1 MNNERDYETYSS
13 KRHSKI
19 PNSLPAINS
28 GGDEG
33 EAQTLDIAWLVAVLR
48 RRFLIMAATAIALI
62 SISGG
67 LIIFVAKK
75 TPPEYEGS
83 FRVLVEPVTVEG
95 RLARLSLLGQTVG
108 ATGATDVQKLQ
119 IEDSSLLDYETQI
132 RVLTSPKLMEPVV
145 KELQAEYPDINYS
158 EILNHLILNRIT
170 YDKDGKQQGTKIL
183 SVSYLDKDPKKIL
196 FVLKKL
202 QKVYL
207 NYSLQERLTSL
218 NKGIEFINQQL
229 PELQGRV
236 DMIQRKLQALRQEYG
251 LTGNEETGKMLT
263 EQSKTLELQ
272 RIDIEAKLLE
282 ARIAY
287 QSLEKQL
294 FQPDGSAVLGI
305 SAGKVLE
312 TIINE
317 RQKIE
322 AQIANDSAQFL
333 PNSPPMLD
341 LYEKRENFRI
351 LWQKELK
358 KLVENTASEIS
369 QLEARQ
375 AIIIRSEKEVNQKLK
390 VFPLFLRQ
398 VSDLQ
403 RDLEVSTDSLK
414 LFLAKRE
421 ALKLDASQR
430 DIPWELIAEPDIPKD
445 KIGKLVPAAAKQTSR
460 QLAIAIILNIL
471 LGIGVGFVREILH
484 TVFHTPEDIKGVS
497 RLPLLGVIPFAK
509 ELKKQPRKQK
519 KFDVVGAIASL
530 LQREEVTPVSVNI
543 NGNGNSNGNGN
554 GNSNGNGNGNGKITV
569 PQHYTNWGSPFLES
583 FRSLYT
589 NIRLLSSGRSIHSLA
604 LSSAVPGDGKSTIA
618 VYLARTAAAIGQR
631 VLIVDADLRRPQ
643 LHNRFNVPNI
653 QGLSNAISSDLG
665 LNETIQRVPDT
676 DNLFVL
682 TSGPIPDDPIKL
694 LSSEKMQYLMEQF
707 QAFFD
712 VVIYDTPPLIGLAD
726 ASIIAANTDG
736 MVMVVGLQKTDRGMV
751 TKALDSLKISGA
763 SVLGLVAN
771 GIKGYQPATYATYE
785 KYYQKAKHYVD
796 TTN

>member
-1 MNNERDYETYSS
+1 MNNERDYETYAS
-13 KRHSKI
+13 KRNSKI

-28 GGDEG
+28 GADEG
-33 EAQTLDIAWLVAVLR
+33 EAQTLDIAWLVAVVR
-48 RRFLIMAATAIALI
+48 RRFLVMAATAIALI

-75 TPPEYEGS
+75 TPAEYEGS

-108 ATGATDVQKLQ
+108 STGATDVQKLQ

-145 KELQAEYPDINYS
+145 KELQAEYPEINYA

-170 YDKDGKQQGTKIL
+170 YDRDGKQQGTKIL
-183 SVSYLDKDPKKIL
+183 NVSYIDKDAKKIL
-196 FVLKKL
+196 FILKKL

-229 PELQGRV
+229 PELQSRV
-236 DMIQRKLQALRQEYG
+236 DTIQRKLQTLRQEYN
-251 LTGNEETGKMLT
+251 LSLSEETGKSLT
-263 EQSKTLELQ
+263 QQSKDLELQ
-272 RIDIEAKLLE
+272 RLDLEAKLSS
-282 ARIAY
+282 ARLSY
-287 QSLEKQL
+287 QNLAKQVN
-294 FQPDGSAVLGI
+294 QPDGTAVLGI
-305 SAGKVLE
+305 EAGKVLE
-312 TIINE
+312 TIVNE

-322 AQIANDSAQFL
+322 AQIASDSAQFL

-341 LYEKRENFRI
+341 LFEKRENMRR
-351 LWQKELK
+351 LWQQELRK
-358 KLVENTASEIS
+358 IVENAANEIA

-375 AIIIRSEKEVNQKLK
+375 VILARTEKEVNQKLK
-390 VFPLFLRQ
+390 VFPLYLRQ
-398 VSDLQ
+398 ASDLQ

-519 KFDVVGAIASL
+519 RFDVVGAIASL

-543 NGNGNSNGNGN
+543 ND
-554 GNSNGNGNGNGKITV
+554 NGNGNGNGKVTIA
-569 PQHYTNWGSPFLES
+569 QHHTNWGSPFLES

-643 LHNRFNVPNI
+643 LHNRFNVPNL
-653 QGLSNAISSDLG
+653 QGLSDAISSDLG

-682 TSGPIPDDPIKL
+682 TSGPIPNDPIKL

-763 SVLGLVAN
+763 SVLGIVAN

-785 KYYQKAKHYVD
+785 KYYQQTKHYVD

>member
-1 MNNERDYETYSS
+1 MNSERDYETYAS
-13 KRHSKI
+13 KRNSKV
-19 PNSLPAINS
+19 PHSLPALNS
-28 GGDEG
+28 GSDAG
-33 EAQTLDIAWLVAVLR
+33 EAQTLDVAWLVAVFR
-48 RRFLIMAATAIALI
+48 RRVWVMAATAIALI

-75 TPPEYEGS
+75 TPAQYEGS
-83 FRVLVEPVTVEG
+83 FRVLVEPVTAEG

-108 ATGATDVQKLQ
+108 STGATDIQKLQ

-132 RVLTSPKLMEPVV
+132 RVLTSPKLMEPVI
-145 KELQAEYPDINYS
+145 KELQAEYPDINYP
-158 EILNHLILNRIT
+158 EILNHLFLNRLT

-183 SVSYLDKDPKKIL
+183 SVNYVDKDPKKIL
-196 FVLKKL
+196 FILKKL

-236 DMIQRKLQALRQEYG
+236 DTIQRKLQTLRQEYN
-251 LTGNEETGKMLT
+251 LSLSEETGKALT
-263 EQSKTLELQ
+263 QQSKDLELQ
-272 RIDIEAKLLE
+272 RLDLE
-282 ARIAY
+282 ARLSSARLSY
-287 QSLEKQL
+287 QSLAQQVN
-294 FQPDGSAVLGI
+294 QPDGTAILGI
-305 SAGKVLE
+305 EAGKVLE
-312 TIINE
+312 TIVNE

-322 AQIANDSAQFL
+322 TQIANDSAQFL
-333 PNSPPMLD
+333 PNSPPMQD
-341 LYEKRENFRI
+341 LFEKRENMRR
-351 LWQKELK
+351 LWQQELRK
-358 KLVENTASEIS
+358 IVENAANQIA

-375 AIIIRSEKEVNQKLK
+375 AILVRTEKEVNRKLN
-390 VFPLFLRQ
+390 VFPLYLRQ
-398 VSDLQ
+398 ASDLQ

-430 DIPWELIAEPDIPKD
+430 EIPWELIAEPDIPRD
-445 KIGKLVPAAAKQTSR
+445 KMNKLVPAAAKQTSR
-460 QLAIAIILNIL
+460 QLAIAIILSTL

-484 TVFHTPEDIKGVS
+484 TVFHVPEDLKGVS

-509 ELKKQPRKQK
+509 ELQKQPRKQK
-519 KFDVVGAIASL
+519 KFDFIGAIATL
-530 LQREEVTPVSVNI
+530 VQREEVPPVSVND
-543 NGNGNSNGNGN
+543 NGNGN
-554 GNSNGNGNGNGKITV
+554 GSISKT
-569 PQHYTNWGSPFLES
+569 HTNWGSPFLES

-589 NIRLLSSGRSIHSLA
+589 NIRLLSSGMPIHSLA

-643 LHNRFNVPNI
+643 LHNRFNVPNV
-653 QGLSNAISSDLG
+653 QGLSEAISSDLG

-676 DNLFVL
+676 ENLFVL
-682 TSGPIPDDPIKL
+682 TSGGIPDDPIKL

-763 SVLGLVAN
+763 SVLGIVAN
-771 GIKGYQPATYATYE
+771 GIKGYQPSTYASYAN
-785 KYYQKAKHYVD
+785 YYQPPKHYVD
-796 TTN
+796 TTNA